1 MPVPA
6 KRRLRLSISL
16 QILIRLP
23 SSLMILIGTLVSFFK
38 LCDDNWT
45 LYKRQ
50 CQIYQGQETHN
61 HSQMRGQ
68 TIMVYLNVNTTLK
81 SSRWYTMAW
90 QDKKRISRLSPCSP
104 RTSSQIHPPMGDS
117 QWSFN
122 YIPQPKYRANLKIVS
137 QHSYSAWS
145 PRSRSQ
151 TPQVNETQEYSKT
164 TASSWPW
171 LIPSTCSSIISSKG
185 HTVEHHLVE
194 NDLKEGSK
202 NIQ

>member
-122 YIPQPKYRANLKIVS
+122 YIPQPKYRANLK
-137 QHSYSAWS
+137 
-145 PRSRSQ
+145 
-151 TPQVNETQEYSKT
+151 NETQEYSKT